1 MYVLTQKALDVL
13 KKDKKIRKKVALT
26 MGIGE
31 NAILMSMRNTKGRS
45 IANNYDGFNML
56 IDETGMITKDLR
68 EEDCGE

>member
-45 IANNYDGFNML
+45 IANNYDGLNML

-68 EEDCGE
+68 KEDYDE